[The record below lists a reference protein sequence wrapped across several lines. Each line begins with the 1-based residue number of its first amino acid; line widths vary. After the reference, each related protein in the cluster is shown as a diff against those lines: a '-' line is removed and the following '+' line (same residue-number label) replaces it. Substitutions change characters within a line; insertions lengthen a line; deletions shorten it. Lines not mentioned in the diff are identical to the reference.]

1 MRSLPCHAASHLPE
15 PSRRSTF
22 VSAEKQT
29 QLAQCCSV
37 NFDISLRQLVS
48 LSVVNGYWSH
58 TRVLDQRE
66 PLQTSVFSY
75 PLIAVFK
82 ANFPPRSLFSLFLRF
97 PPMIEIDC
105 DFRCRCR
112 RRRRQGGTC
121 YGERRR
127 RRGELEGQGEGQVVV
142 AWPALMSLGGLIERK
157 GSQYTQYLF

>member
-1 MRSLPCHAASHLPE
+1 MPASHLPE
-15 PSRRSTF
+15 QSRRSTF

-58 TRVLDQRE
+58 TRVLDHRE

-112 RRRRQGGTC
+112 WRRRRRRRQGGTC

-127 RRGELEGQGEGQVVV
+127 GELEGEGEGQGQVVV

-157 GSQYTQYLF
+157 GGE